1 MSVISLIAARLR
13 AYRKW
18 SGEVTRKINR
28 KHQESGQGWKPPEGF
43 YKDETPERMAQELQ
57 RRYGFN
63 KSMSQMNF
71 VDNRSGRNF
80 TPADRQRL
88 DKAKDLL
95 RKKKPKKPG
104 ESIVTPP
111 PTTVKTPK
119 STAKT
124 PKSTARTPGTTAT
137 KPKSYA

>member
-1 MSVISLIAARLR
+1 MSVIRLIAARLE

-18 SGEVTRKINR
+18 SGKVTREINR
-28 KHQESGQGWKPPEGF
+28 KHQESGQGWKPPDGF
-43 YKDETPERMAQELQ
+43 YKTETPERISQQLLQ
-57 RRYGFN
+57 HYDFDKAMR
-63 KSMSQMNF
+63 QVNF
-71 VDNRSGRNF
+71 VDNRSGRKR
-80 TPADRQRL
+80 PPSDREKL

-111 PTTVKTPK
+111 PTTVTTPK